1 MNNKTWWGEKFL
13 EALKSFIEEGRLKRG
28 SAYRTSNRL
37 SNYQQ
42 EQNTVSATMMGNI
55 NPYFGVHKVP
65 YYKSQIIFSKLVDA
79 ASIISNI
86 ENDPL
91 LLAKLV
97 TRELPSTVSAI
108 LPPNSKDIETSC
120 SCPDWENPCKH
131 IAGLY
136 LKIAEEIDYN
146 PLLLFELRGIEK
158 QLVSEKIKKYIIS
171 SSIVNTALTPTKKI
185 DTIELKNYWGNPHKK
200 IKTSLVVK
208 IPTVLIK
215 KAGMNPPFWHKRKSF
230 LDSMHN
236 IYHNIKRS
244 WYKQINIRL

>member
-13 EALKSFIEEGRLKRG
+13 EVLKSFIEEGRLQRG
-28 SAYRTSNRL
+28 SAYRTPNRL
-37 SNYQQ
+37 SNYRQ
-42 EQNTVSATMMGNI
+42 EQNSVSATMMGNI
-55 NPYFGVHKVP
+55 NPYFGVYKVP
-65 YYKSQIIFSKLVDA
+65 YYNSQITFSKLSNA

-86 ENDPL
+86 ESDPL

-97 TRELPSTVSAI
+97 TRELPSTISTI
-108 LPPNSKDIETSC
+108 LPQNSKEIETSC

-146 PLLLFELRGIEK
+146 PLLLFELRGIERK
-158 QLVSEKIKKYIIS
+158 LLSEKIKKYVS
-171 SSIVNTALTPTKKI
+171 SSSVVNTTLIPTKEI
-185 DTIELKNYWGNPHKK
+185 GAIELRNFWGNPHKK

-215 KAGMNPPFWHKRKSF
+215 KAGINPPFWHKRKSF

-244 WYKQINIRL
+244 WHKQIKP

>member
-13 EALKSFIEEGRLKRG
+13 EVLKSFIEEGRLQRG
-28 SAYRTSNRL
+28 SAYRTPNRL
-37 SNYQQ
+37 SNYRQ

-55 NPYFGVHKVP
+55 NPYFGVYKVP
-65 YYKSQIIFSKLVDA
+65 YYNSQITFSKLSNA

-86 ENDPL
+86 ESDPL

-97 TRELPSTVSAI
+97 TRELPSTISTI
-108 LPPNSKDIETSC
+108 LPQNSKEIETSC

-146 PLLLFELRGIEK
+146 PLLLFEFRGIEK
-158 QLVSEKIKKYIIS
+158 KLLSEKIKKYVS
-171 SSIVNTALTPTKKI
+171 SSSVVNTTLIPTKEI
-185 DTIELKNYWGNPHKK
+185 SAIGLRNFWGNPHKK

-215 KAGMNPPFWHKRKSF
+215 KAGINPPFWHKRKSF

-244 WYKQINIRL
+244 WHKQIKP

>member
-13 EALKSFIEEGRLKRG
+13 EVLKSFIEEGRLQRG
-28 SAYRTSNRL
+28 SAYRTPNRL
-37 SNYQQ
+37 SNYRQ

-55 NPYFGVHKVP
+55 NPYFGVYKVP
-65 YYKSQIIFSKLVDA
+65 YYNSQITFSKLSNA
-79 ASIISNI
+79 AFIISNI
-86 ENDPL
+86 ESDPL

-97 TRELPSTVSAI
+97 TRELPSTISTI
-108 LPPNSKDIETSC
+108 LPQNSKEIETSC
-120 SCPDWENPCKH
+120 SCPDLENPCKH

-158 QLVSEKIKKYIIS
+158 KLLSEKIKKYVS
-171 SSIVNTALTPTKKI
+171 SSSVVNTTLIPIKEIGA
-185 DTIELKNYWGNPHKK
+185 IELRNFWGNPHKK

-215 KAGMNPPFWHKRKSF
+215 KAGINPPFWHKRKSF

-244 WYKQINIRL
+244 WHKQIKP